1 MKTAKIVSLIL
12 LAVAGL
18 TACSNSSSGDSIPE
32 KQGYV
37 STDTG
42 KVIIVDVRTAEEWNQ
57 DGHAGCSVNYPL
69 NELSANIPQLKGY
82 DKVLVVCRS
91 GSRANAAKNMLEQ
104 SGLKAVENKG
114 AWQNISCP

>member
-1 MKTAKIVSLIL
+1 MKTAKFISLIV

-57 DGHAGCSVNYPL
+57 DEHAACSVNYPL
-69 NELSANIPQLKGY
+69 DELSASIEK
-82 DKVLVVCRS
+82 
-91 GSRANAAKNMLEQ
+91 
-104 SGLKAVENKG
+104 LKA
-114 AWQNISCP
+114 